1 MKMKFILAIAA
12 ASAMAP
18 AFAGVY
24 EDFAAYDAGKDNS
37 WFFELAAKA
46 QHKGSAAQVREGLSK
61 AILSKPI
68 SDAAFRDACQIL
80 KPIADSDTVA
90 AMVPAL
96 KNPARVS
103 SACNVLMGLGSDGF
117 DALEYALEAAEDTL
131 CKQTIIS
138 TLASFNDSDAVEAI
152 APYALSSDPAIAKF
166 ATVALGTIDDSDVL
180 EILEKNAGSSNPAI
194 KKAAQEALVAF
205 AENRYRSGDKADAK
219 MALKLVGDDCGSAV
233 RLRAKLL
240 GEGDGRKY
248 LDSLIIKGG
257 ELSAPAGRAMN
268 GLREFSESEEIIKA
282 FPKMSREGKLA
293 AMGTFMLS
301 GDTRFYPTIAP
312 ELDSPD
318 ADIRSEAIYVA
329 RFICTDEANLRKIWD
344 IFKSGKKPFSALA
357 ANVLKENSSLK
368 MAALLNEKAGG
379 GDLDALEIQVFRGD
393 VQARKKLWDMFAGKA
408 GGKRNPKVVSAVERT
423 ITYGDLPEFA
433 SFLKSSDE
441 SLVSDASKVIIK
453 KLAKSRDK
461 GFMRAAVPVI
471 MKGNAAK
478 ESKAYQ
484 FVWSKLGL

>member
-117 DALEYALEAAEDTL
+117 DALESALEAAEDTL

-240 GEGDGRKY
+240 GEGEGRKY

-344 IFKSGKKPFSALA
+344 IFKSGKKPF
-357 ANVLKENSSLK
+357 
-368 MAALLNEKAGG
+368 
-379 GDLDALEIQVFRGD
+379 
-393 VQARKKLWDMFAGKA
+393 
-408 GGKRNPKVVSAVERT
+408 
-423 ITYGDLPEFA
+423 
-433 SFLKSSDE
+433 
-441 SLVSDASKVIIK
+441 
-453 KLAKSRDK
+453 
-461 GFMRAAVPVI
+461 
-471 MKGNAAK
+471 
-478 ESKAYQ
+478 
-484 FVWSKLGL
+484 